1 MHALSQLQLAAVSH
15 FAPHP
20 KDQHPK
26 APVRLVCSVLVVTVD
41 EYDDVTVVFAAA
53 DVVLMGTADGIGSL
67 MAGTVGAAA
76 TVEVDTLVLGTADG
90 EVEGDDADAV
100 GVVAVGAAA
109 LVVAILVVV
118 AALVVSIGT
127 FNDSVSSMGGRS
139 TITPPPQAQHAAV
152 AS

>member
-1 MHALSQLQLAAVSH
+1 
-15 FAPHP
+15 
-20 KDQHPK
+20 
-26 APVRLVCSVLVVTVD
+26 VLVVTVD

-109 LVVAILVVV
+109 LVVAILVV